1 MYIKPLPQLTP
12 DSKEFWDGC
21 KRHELLIQRCK
32 GCGTYRHYPR
42 PMCHKCNSMNAE
54 WVRVS
59 GKGKVF
65 SWTVTAR
72 AFYPGFEVPYAVV
85 IIELDEGVRMVSN
98 VVDCKPEDLYIGMPV
113 EVVFEDVTKEI
124 TLPKFKVIS

>member
-1 MYIKPLPQLTP
+1 
-12 DSKEFWDGC
+12 
-21 KRHELLIQRCK
+21 
-32 GCGTYRHYPR
+32 
-42 PMCHKCNSMNAE
+42 MNAE